1 MAKIYTGNEAIDKY
15 LRRNINPNYKIN
27 DYGEYWQHYFL
38 SYLLKIGSKEDIQY
52 VMEEYFG
59 EERLLKCKGT
69 NNIIAVIRLGY
80 CLDYFSRNDSYLI
93 RAEVAKQG
101 YKPNLFAHD

>member
-15 LRRNINPNYKIN
+15 LRRNISPNYKIN

-59 EERLLKCKGT
+59 EERLLKCKGRT
-69 NNIIAVIRLGY
+69 LTKMQRH
-80 CLDYFSRNDSYLI
+80 
-93 RAEVAKQG
+93 Q
-101 YKPNLFAHD
+101 